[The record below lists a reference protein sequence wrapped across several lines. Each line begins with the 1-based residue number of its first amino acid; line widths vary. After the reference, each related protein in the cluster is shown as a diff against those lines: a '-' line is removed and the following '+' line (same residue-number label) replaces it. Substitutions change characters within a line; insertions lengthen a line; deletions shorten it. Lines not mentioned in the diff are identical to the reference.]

1 MFGHVYAK
9 LNRTKHHHNAPLI
22 LHIVAIVGV
31 IMLSI
36 LGYIP
41 WLTVFALII
50 LLTRA
55 LYFLRRGTIIPA
67 KILGIQEI
75 IFGLLLVSLTAI
87 GYAII

>member
-1 MFGHVYAK
+1 
-9 LNRTKHHHNAPLI
+9 
-22 LHIVAIVGV
+22 LHIVAVVGV

-55 LYFLRRGTIIPA
+55 VYFLRRGAIIPA